1 MAFNKADKQST
12 IAAKALEIYQTQSD
26 AVLEELY
33 DEVADDFTAHYRS
46 INREDEGEFEGKLI
60 PSAAKLGFDVD
71 FYGRGKFPPGAYHS
85 EGHQDGM
92 GLCLYLAL
100 MKRTLG
106 SRYTFSIL
114 DDVLMSIDADH
125 RREVCKLLV
134 KEFPNTQFILTTH
147 DRVWLKFMQTEC
159 LIKKSVTFSGWSVE
173 TGPKV
178 LQHRDVWDEIEE
190 ALRQDD
196 IETAAGKLRRY
207 LEYIANLLGD
217 SLRAEVRFKG
227 DGQYDLGD
235 LMPPVINRWR
245 KKLIDAKKA
254 AKSWGKDDDVIALS
268 ASLVR
273 LDDARQKIQAEQWA
287 INPAIH
293 YNQWANF
300 RAHEFREVVHA
311 FADLLAT
318 MQCAVCES
326 FIELLP
332 RTTQAEVIRCNCGD
346 IAINLKKNPA

>member
-1 MAFNKADKQST
+1 M
-12 IAAKALEIYQTQSD
+12 IGAKTLEIYQTQSD

-33 DEVADDFTAHYRS
+33 DEVADNFTAHYRS

-100 MKRTLG
+100 MQRTLG
-106 SRYTFSIL
+106 SGYTISVL

-147 DRVWLKFMQTEC
+147 DRVWLKFMHTEG
-159 LIKKSVTFSGWSVE
+159 LVRNSVTFSGWSVE
-173 TGPKV
+173 TGPKIWR
-178 LQHRDVWDEIEE
+178 HRNVWDEIED
-190 ALRQDD
+190 ALRQED

-207 LEYIANLLGD
+207 LEYVASALGD

-245 KKLIDAKKA
+245 KKLDDAIKTA
-254 AKSWGKDDDVIALS
+254 SSWGKVDDMTILS
-268 ASLVR
+268 ASLAQ
-273 LDDARQKIQAEQWA
+273 LDDARRRTQAEQWA

-300 RAHEFREVVHA
+300 QAREFREVVSA

-318 MQCAVCES
+318 MQCTVCES
-326 FIELLP
+326 FIELQP
-332 RTTQAEVIRCNCGD
+332 RTAQAELIRCNCGH
-346 IAINLKKNPA
+346 IAINLKRSSA